1 MAKEIAMAKAARNQF
16 TQAERQA
23 LVNEVDRLYRA
34 GGRTYVSIARELGI
48 GDSSYHSW
56 LAAGIKPRRQ
66 APAAAARTPYSPQQR
81 ADKVAEIARR
91 MAAGETCEA
100 ACHACGI
107 QAKTFRTWRQQF
119 AVPLREV
126 AITALVPAFA
136 APPLP
141 APPLALVAPGGYRV
155 EGLDLESVARL
166 LRALAC

>member
-1 MAKEIAMAKAARNQF
+1 MAQTARNQF
-16 TQAERQA
+16 TRAERQA

-56 LAAGIKPRRQ
+56 LAAGIKPRQ
-66 APAAAARTPYSPQQR
+66 QPLAAATRVLYSPQQR
-81 ADKVAEIARR
+81 ADIVAEVERR
-91 MAAGETCEA
+91 VAAGETCQI
-100 ACHACGI
+100 ACLALGI
-107 QAKTFRTWRQQF
+107 QGKTFRTWRQKLSL
-119 AVPLREV
+119 PLREV

-136 APPLP
+136 APPT
-141 APPLALVAPGGYRV
+141 PLAGTSLTVVAPNGYRV